1 MAYNKYAM
9 KQFFILAAAS
19 CLILSC
25 KPTPV
30 EHAEKPDEPQPKPAV
45 SVTLDKENLSLKTG
59 ETETLTA
66 TVEPAD
72 ATDVVVWSSSD
83 EEVAAVEDGVV
94 RALTAG
100 TATVTA
106 KAGTKSATCKVTV
119 SKLIVLNAVDLG
131 LSVLWADRNL
141 GADSPEEY
149 GDYYAW
155 GETQTRSYYDW
166 DQYKWSSGS
175 RKTLTKYN
183 TRSEYGAVDN
193 LTRLDFADDAAYVA
207 TGGKWRIPTKAEFQE
222 LLNGTVQTWKE
233 FDEVN
238 GQMFKSLVSDAF
250 IFIPAGGAFIK
261 SEVQS
266 AGKHGCIVSSDICAG
281 SNGYGYKDDYC
292 WYLYFDS
299 GGCIIYGDTRA
310 RGWTIRPVMD
320 KPAS

>member
-1 MAYNKYAM
+1 M
-9 KQFFILAAAS
+9 KQFFILAAAA

-30 EHAEKPDEPQPKPAV
+30 EQAEKPDEPQNKPAV

-59 ETETLTA
+59 KTETLTA

-106 KAGTKSATCKVTV
+106 TAGTKSATCKVTV
-119 SKLIVLNAVDLG
+119 SKTIVLNAVDLG

-141 GADSPEEY
+141 GAGSAEDY
-149 GDYYAW
+149 GVYYAW
-155 GETQTRSYYDW
+155 GETEPRAYYDW
-166 DQYKWSSGS
+166 NQYKWANG
-175 RKTLTKYN
+175 THNALTKYN
-183 TRSEYGAVDN
+183 THSEYGTVDGI
-193 LTRLDFADDAAYVA
+193 TRLQNADDAAYVA
-207 TGGKWRIPTKAEFQE
+207 TEGKWRIPTKEE
-222 LLNGTVQTWKE
+222 LNELMNLRTSWTESEGVK
-233 FDEVN
+233 
-238 GQMFKSLVSDAF
+238 GRLFKSKTGDAT

-261 SEVQS
+261 SDAQS
-266 AGKHGCIVSSDICAG
+266 VNKHGCIVSSEICTG
-281 SNGYGYKDDYC
+281 GNGYGYMDDYC

-299 GGCIIYGDTRA
+299 GNWIIYGDTRA